1 MTQRLSLLN
10 SQNLKLT
17 ECSFI
22 YEIFL
27 YRLNCTKH
35 YIKHSLLDKN
45 LAKMNVKL
53 FFKVFAEMSDLLDS
67 KKDVVDT
74 KE

>member
-1 MTQRLSLLN
+1 MTQRVSLLN
-10 SQNLKLT
+10 SRNLKLT

-27 YRLNCTKH
+27 YRLNCTEH
-35 YIKHSLLDKN
+35 CIKYSLLDKN
-45 LAKMNVKL
+45 LAKMNMKL
-53 FFKVFAEMSDLLDS
+53 FFKVFAEMSDFLDS
-67 KKDVVDT
+67 KKDVVGT